1 MEIVFTKKDVKV
13 TKNIRCRPGRLS
25 GVPAKRCAAEGFVRN
40 EAELQMIID
49 PVHYGIVC
57 NKSAGSLRLA

>member
-1 MEIVFTKKDVKV
+1 MSRSRKIF
-13 TKNIRCRPGRLS
+13 
-25 GVPAKRCAAEGFVRN
+25 AAGLGGYQEFLRSDAQQRGFVRN
-40 EAELQMIID
+40 EAELQMVID